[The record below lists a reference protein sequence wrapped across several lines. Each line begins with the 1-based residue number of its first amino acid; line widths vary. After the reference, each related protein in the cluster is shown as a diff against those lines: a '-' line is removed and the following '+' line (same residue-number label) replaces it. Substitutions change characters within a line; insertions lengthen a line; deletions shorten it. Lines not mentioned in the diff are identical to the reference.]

1 MSEIRSDE
9 PVAAALIQAIRTG
22 DLDAL
27 SDLLAANPG
36 LASAHLVGNRGSRT
50 PLHIATDW
58 PGYFPNGPEVVRLLL
73 DAGADPNGSPLG
85 MPHSETPLHWAASS
99 DDVDVAAALIDGGA
113 DIEAPGGSIAGT
125 PLANAVGYGC
135 WHVARLLVERGAR
148 VETLWQAAGLGLLS
162 RVDELLATNPRPT
175 KTEINNAFW
184 QACHGGQRRTA
195 EHLLAHGAD
204 IDWIPDYADGSP
216 LDIAGAL
223 DTRKQTMVTWL
234 RELGARSSKDGSQ

>member
-1 MSEIRSDE
+1 MSEIRSDD
-9 PVAAALIQAIRTG
+9 PVAVALIQAIRTG
-22 DLDAL
+22 DLSAL
-27 SDLLAANPG
+27 NELLAANPE

-50 PLHIATDW
+50 PLHVATDW
-58 PGYFPNGPEVVRLLL
+58 PGYFSNGPAVVRVLL

-99 DDVDVAAALIDGGA
+99 DDVDVAEALIDGGA

-135 WHVARLLVERGAR
+135 WHVARLLVTRGAR
-148 VETLWQAAGLGLLS
+148 VETLWQAAALGLLA
-162 RVDELLATNPRPT
+162 RVDELLTGDPRPT
-175 KTEINNAFW
+175 REEINNAFW

-195 EHLLAHGAD
+195 ERLLAHGAD
-204 IDWIPDYADGSP
+204 INWIPDYADGTP

-223 DTRKQTMVTWL
+223 DTRKENIVTWL
-234 RELGARSSKDGSQ
+234 GEMGAGSSKHAG